1 MEFMVRLEANLP
13 ADMPQDEIER
23 LYTTERA
30 TSTQLVRHGVIK
42 RLWRIQGTA
51 KGVLLIEA
59 ANEEELKD
67 VLTSLPLYPFCVAE
81 VDSLIE
87 HPVEAQV
94 RNEQALRD
102 AQ

>member
-1 MEFMVRLEANLP
+1 MK
-13 ADMPQDEIER
+13 Q
-23 LYTTERA
+23 
-30 TSTQLVRHGVIK
+30 GVIK

-51 KGVLLIEA
+51 KGVLLMEA

-67 VLTSLPLYPFCVAE
+67 ALTSLPLSPFCAAE

-87 HPVEAQV
+87 HPVEALV